1 MHYTWDEAKEASA
14 GQPHTIAFIGYIPT
28 VTAPEYYQR
37 NEKRTVY
44 LLFAKRMIKKK
55 SRGRRNKGNGGGR
68 ETASWKLGHKIF
80 GATCSVYMT
89 SCTVSHYLLSLDA
102 ERLRP
107 AGRNGK

>member
-44 LLFAKRMIKKK
+44 LLIAKRMIKKK
-55 SRGRRNKGNGGGR
+55 RAEEEETKETVGGEKQLPGNLVTR
-68 ETASWKLGHKIF
+68 FLELHA
-80 GATCSVYMT
+80 
-89 SCTVSHYLLSLDA
+89 LST
-102 ERLRP
+102 
-107 AGRNGK
+107 